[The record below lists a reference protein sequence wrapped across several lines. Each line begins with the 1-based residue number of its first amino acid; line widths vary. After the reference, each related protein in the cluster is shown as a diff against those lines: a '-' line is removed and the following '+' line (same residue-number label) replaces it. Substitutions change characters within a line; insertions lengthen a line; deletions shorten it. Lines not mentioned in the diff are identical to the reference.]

1 MPLPIRLFLLLVTF
15 LLVTV
20 SSAPSWAVNSD
31 ETPTIL
37 VLPFEINADA
47 KLDYLQSTLPRMIGE
62 RLSSAGFSVIDAKT
76 TLELLK
82 SGNVK
87 MLDLAKAKELA
98 TRGKAQFALY
108 GSLNAIGEGMSIDAR
123 LVSASGAQDTKA
135 IYVTGKGKS
144 NIVPAVDE
152 LAKKVRNQVFQTA
165 IVADIDVKGLKTLD
179 KDVVLMRM
187 KTKKGDPYDPLTLND
202 EIKRLFDLGYFDD
215 VRISVEDLPEG
226 KKVVVEL
233 VEKPRIKTID
243 VVGGG
248 GIDKDDVLAVMSTK
262 VGAVLNPKILSED
275 LAKIREL
282 YRKDG
287 YYLAKIN
294 YELEGVETGQARL
307 NIVVEQAKKLY
318 IEEIVLEGN
327 TAFSDSDLEG
337 EMALKERSIISW
349 LTGTGVLQEELLDRD
364 AAALE
369 EFYANHG
376 YVDVKVGQPKV
387 EYLEEGIKITFT
399 IVEGERYKAGT
410 VNFAGDLLVPTD
422 ELLKVSKAD
431 EMPEKDDGWFNR
443 SILRDDSNNLA
454 NFYKDFGYAY
464 ATTDVGLQRDEQAKV
479 INVTYKM
486 KKGQKV
492 YIRRV
497 LIEGNDKTRD
507 NVIRRD
513 VAVSDGDLFSGS
525 ALEVSSNKLKRL
537 DIFESADIET
547 VPTDDPALVDLKVK
561 VKEKSTGQLSGGVG
575 YSSYAGAYIAV
586 KLEEKNLFGKGYNAK
601 LTGSFSGIDTNYV
614 ASFTDP
620 RFMDSQM
627 GLGADLY
634 YTYYSYNDFDKDT
647 IGGILRMSYPIGY
660 FTRLYWAYR
669 LDWYDITDVD
679 EDAAD
684 SIEDAKGEAWASV
697 FSVSALR
704 DTTNRNINPS
714 DGSKNSLS
722 LEYGGGPLQGDDDYF
737 KVIADTSWY
746 FLLPWFTENIF
757 HTHGQ
762 VGGVFDNGTNN
773 EVPVFEKFYLGG
785 MQSVRGYDTRTISPR
800 DSRTHELI
808 GGDYEAFINLEYIF
822 PLDSDIG
829 LVGLFFFDAGD
840 AWDDSHDFDLK
851 KSVGV
856 GVRWFSPMGPLRLEY
871 GYGMDETYD
880 QDSQS
885 KIEFSIGQFF

>member
-1 MPLPIRLFLLLVTF
+1 MPLPIRLFLVLVTL

-20 SSAPSWAVNSD
+20 SSSPSWAVNSGD
-31 ETPTIL
+31 TVTIL
-37 VLPFEINADA
+37 VLPFEVNADA
-47 KLDYLQSTLPRMIGE
+47 KLDYLQNTLPRMIGE
-62 RLSSAGFSVIDAKT
+62 RLSNAGFFVVDPQK

-87 MLDLAKAKELA
+87 FLDLAKAKQLA
-98 TRGKAQFALY
+98 SRSGAQFALY
-108 GSLNAIGEGMSIDAR
+108 GSLNAVGESLSIDAR
-123 LVSASGAQDTKA
+123 LVAASGDQGTKA
-135 IYVTGKGKS
+135 VYVTEKGKS
-144 NIVPAVDE
+144 NIIPAVDE
-152 LAKKVRNQVFQTA
+152 LATKIRSQVYQTE
-165 IVADIDVKGLKTLD
+165 IIADIEVKGLKTLD

-187 KTKKGDPYDPLTLND
+187 KTKKGEPYDPITLN
-202 EIKRLFDLGYFDD
+202 EEVKRLFDLGYFDD
-215 VRISVEDLPEG
+215 VRISVDDLPEG

-248 GIDKDDVLAVMSTK
+248 GIDKDDVIAVMSTK
-262 VGAVLNPKILSED
+262 TGAVLNPKILSED
-275 LAKIREL
+275 LAKVREL
-282 YRKDG
+282 YRKEG

-294 YELEGVETGQARL
+294 YELEGEETGQARL

-318 IEEIVLEGN
+318 VETIILEGN
-327 TAFSDSDLEG
+327 NAFSDGELED
-337 EMALKERSIISW
+337 EMALQERSILSW

-364 AAALE
+364 AAAIE
-369 EFYANHG
+369 EYYANHG
-376 YVDVKVGQPKV
+376 FVDAKVAQPKV
-387 EYLEEGIKITFT
+387 EYLEDGIKITFT
-399 IVEGERYKAGT
+399 IIEGARYKAGT
-410 VNFAGDLLVPTD
+410 VDFAGDLLAPTE
-422 ELLKVSKAD
+422 ELLNVAKAD
-431 EMPEKDDGWFNR
+431 QMSELDDGWFNR

-464 ATTDVGLQRDEQAKV
+464 ATTDVGLERNDQSKV
-479 INVTYKM
+479 INITYKM
-486 KKGQKV
+486 NKGQKV

-497 LIEGNDKTRD
+497 TIEGNTKTRD

-525 ALEVSSNKLKRL
+525 ALEVSTAKLKRL

-547 VPTDDPALVDLKVK
+547 VPTEDPALVDLKVK

-575 YSSYAGAYIAV
+575 YSSYAGAYIGV
-586 KLEEKNLFGKGYNAK
+586 KLEEKNLFGKGYNVK
-601 LTGSFSGIDTNYV
+601 LSGSFSTIDTNYV

-620 RFMDSQM
+620 RFMDTQL
-627 GLGADLY
+627 GLGTDLY

-647 IGGILRMSYPIGY
+647 IGGVLRMSYPLGY
-660 FTRLYWAYR
+660 FTRLYWGYR
-669 LDWYDITDVD
+669 LDWYDITDVAD
-679 EDAAD
+679 DAAD
-684 SIEDAKGEAWASV
+684 SIEEAKGEAWASV
-697 FSVSALR
+697 VSVSALR

-714 DGSKNSLS
+714 DGSKNSIS
-722 LEYGGGPLQGDDDYF
+722 LEYGGGPLQGDDDF
-737 KVIADTSWY
+737 LKATADTSWY
-746 FLLPWFTENIF
+746 FLLPWLHENIF

-762 VGGVFDNGTNN
+762 AGGVFDNGTGND
-773 EVPVFEKFYLGG
+773 VPVFEKFYLGG
-785 MQSVRGYDTRTISPR
+785 MQSIRGYDTRTISPR

-822 PLDSDIG
+822 PIDSELG

-840 AWDDSHDFDLK
+840 AWDDAHDFELK
-851 KSVGV
+851 KSVGA

-880 QDSQS
+880 QDTQH